1 MKPYVPKFKA
11 QVEISAKYIYSP
23 TLLGRAWIWFL
34 PGVSSVKKILRW
46 TLSVVTMLNLTIVR
60 GLARILKWMR
70 SASMRVGSLMTD
82 LLVSLFRRSI
92 SRHFDF
98 RLVNDHL
105 GWEQEDLLNPSFHST
120 ELKRVRKGE
129 VPHQYVATIFGGVDA
144 FLHSDSIL
152 TLSRHPHS
160 RVILPD
166 VFNKSLFLSPDRKV
180 GKLAISPVWK
190 IENAKMLFL

>member
-46 TLSVVTMLNLTIVR
+46 TLSVVTMLNLTTVR

-70 SASMRVGSLMTD
+70 SASMRVQSHERP
-82 LLVSLFRRSI
+82 LVSLFRRSI

-98 RLVNDHL
+98 WLVNDHL
-105 GWEQEDLLNPSFHST
+105 GWEQKDLL
-120 ELKRVRKGE
+120 
-129 VPHQYVATIFGGVDA
+129 
-144 FLHSDSIL
+144 
-152 TLSRHPHS
+152 
-160 RVILPD
+160 
-166 VFNKSLFLSPDRKV
+166 
-180 GKLAISPVWK
+180 SPV
-190 IENAKMLFL
+190 FH